1 LFRGSLGHDGSF
13 GLERRGVGPDS
24 ALISGRPD
32 QIGRDN
38 RMFAEGMRVAAL
50 TNSLPAVRLSSHM
63 SDASSQGVSGERD
76 VRGASRKVPDD
87 P

>member
-1 LFRGSLGHDGSF
+1 MSPPPTPTAIVTGAGRGIG
-13 GLERRGVGPDS
+13 EAIARRL
-24 ALISGRPD
+24 A
-32 QIGRDN
+32 
-38 RMFAEGMRVAAL
+38 AEGMRVAAL

-63 SDASSQGVSGERD
+63 GDASSQGVSGERD

>member
-1 LFRGSLGHDGSF
+1 MGMTDRLVLSDAAWDRIA
-13 GLERRGVGPDS
+13 P
-24 ALISGRPD
+24 LITGRPD

-63 SDASSQGVSGERD
+63 GDASSLGVSGERD
-76 VRGASRKVPDD
+76 VRSASRKVPDD